1 MPSIHIATT
10 FLDQPCGSGTTEGV
24 NPEMHERLVAADRAI
39 RAAFDAL
46 PLQERGDVSF
56 ADWAGAGRP
65 HVCWRA
71 NAKQHSAG
79 AAIDIDRIENPY
91 IVTRRNGIPG
101 GEPGGERLS
110 EMRKRALA
118 AYDRA
123 VLFCDPSANEADVSP
138 RRSGESTLAV
148 WSRFKAV
155 SDALERY
162 LSIAVYPNAQ
172 AVFRV
177 AIENTDE
184 LSDDELLAAIPEGE
198 RLPLN
203 DALERTERKDFFR
216 ALRDYEHARIPLVM
230 GEPSATPER
239 TLNPA
244 RGFLHLRPEVVT
256 ALCDQGLRWG
266 ACDFEIFS
274 DGSSH
279 NGAMMHFDLADSGGF
294 PEVHSLLRFG

>member
-1 MPSIHIATT
+1 
-10 FLDQPCGSGTTEGV
+10 
-24 NPEMHERLVAADRAI
+24 MHERLVAAERVI

-46 PLQERGDVSF
+46 PLQDRGDASF
-56 ADWAGAGRP
+56 AQWAGASRP

-71 NAKQHSAG
+71 NARQHSAG
-79 AAIDIDRIENPY
+79 AAIDINRDENPY
-91 IVTRRNGIPG
+91 IVTRRNGVPG
-101 GEPGGERLS
+101 GEPGGEHLI

-123 VLFCDPSANEADVSP
+123 ARFCNPAASEADVSP
-138 RRSGESTLAV
+138 RRPGESTLAV
-148 WSRFKAV
+148 WSRFKAA

-162 LSIAVYPNAQ
+162 LSIAVDPGAD

-177 AIENTDE
+177 AIENADE

-203 DALERTERKDFFR
+203 ADLEDADRKQFLR
-216 ALRDYEHARIPLVM
+216 ALRDYEHARIPLVI

-239 TLNPA
+239 TYNPA
-244 RGFLHLRPEVVT
+244 RGFLHLRAEVVT
-256 ALCDQGLRWG
+256 ALCDRGLRWG
-266 ACDFEIFS
+266 ACDLEIFS

-279 NGAMMHFDLADSGGF
+279 NGAMMHFDLADNGGF